1 MGRPRTPG
9 LEWLDS
15 KDANQ
20 HLWARDY
27 LRLKGYQNLFDSRI
41 SPLGPPY
48 WNDLIRIGKEIEEEK
63 GARELFRDM
72 KDAWRQEKSRNKK
85 KAEGYR
91 PCLFTLKG
99 STKDNLQRMAKEL
112 DTDATALLEKLI
124 VKAYKA
130 HQRKHQKPSKQFLQ
144 GDRQDV
150 SSLTTSPIEGK
161 VPTPAEHK
169 ILPTP
174 FLDTPAPIATTE
186 EPKRTSQ
193 EDMEKQQSA
202 NAANRTEGS
211 VFFQGIAP
219 TQLELSRSVAKVNE
233 NISNLVLRKRTY
245 AVPRTTKPALVNTG
259 DRARE
264 SGPSSDAG
272 ISVAINP
279 TEDEP

>member
-1 MGRPRTPG
+1 
-9 LEWLDS
+9 
-15 KDANQ
+15 
-20 HLWARDY
+20 
-27 LRLKGYQNLFDSRI
+27 
-41 SPLGPPY
+41 
-48 WNDLIRIGKEIEEEK
+48 
-63 GARELFRDM
+63 
-72 KDAWRQEKSRNKK
+72 
-85 KAEGYR
+85 
-91 PCLFTLKG
+91 
-99 STKDNLQRMAKEL
+99 MAKEL

-161 VPTPAEHK
+161 VPTPAKHK

-174 FLDTPAPIATTE
+174 FLDTPAPIAITE

-279 TEDEP
+279 TQDEP